1 MIEQGSKISSKNID
15 KHLTHVK
22 TLYIILIKA

>member
-15 KHLTHVK
+15 KRLAHVK
-22 TLYIILIKA
+22 TLYIVLIKA